1 MNWEQST
8 QEARQRDE
16 FRAILF
22 ALAESPE
29 RLKENADRIAIYKRL
44 ESLYAPA
51 AGEPFRHFYSDIFAV
66 LTMIKQGDRPGSIDI
81 LGQNLAEI
89 RKGYRVR
96 NTQQNGEPIDISDNI
111 RKLYDH
117 VSLDIARMRYSEA
130 ADRVVS
136 QEASIEDLRSQITL
150 LTEQNAALKS
160 QIDEQLV
167 EVKGVQKE
175 YIAILGIFASVVLAF
190 TGGIAF
196 STSVFQNLH
205 LSNIYRIVL
214 VALILGVVLVNA
226 LYGLF
231 YYIDRLVHGREDR
244 SVKPLWVANIMFLVL
259 IATTIWCWNQGVVEK
274 HALDF
279 EPPATSAVIE
289 ETDDM
294 TSKNIDE

>member
-1 MNWEQST
+1 MDWEQST

-29 RLKENADRIAIYKRL
+29 RLKEKADRIAIYKRL

-51 AGEPFRHFYSDIFAV
+51 TGEPFRHFYSDIFAV
-66 LTMIKQGDRPGSIDI
+66 LTTIKQGDRPGSIDV

-89 RKGYRVR
+89 RKGYRVY
-96 NTQQNGEPIDISDNI
+96 NTQQNGEPIDISDSI

-167 EVKGVQKE
+167 EVKGVQHRFSKTF
-175 YIAILGIFASVVLAF
+175 ICRIF
-190 TGGIAF
+190 TG
-196 STSVFQNLH
+196 
-205 LSNIYRIVL
+205 
-214 VALILGVVLVNA
+214 
-226 LYGLF
+226 LYWS
-231 YYIDRLVHGREDR
+231 R
-244 SVKPLWVANIMFLVL
+244 
-259 IATTIWCWNQGVVEK
+259 
-274 HALDF
+274 
-279 EPPATSAVIE
+279 
-289 ETDDM
+289 
-294 TSKNIDE
+294 

>member
-1 MNWEQST
+1 MDLEQST

-22 ALAESPE
+22 TLAESPE

-51 AGEPFRHFYSDIFAV
+51 TGEPFRHFYSDIFAV
-66 LTMIKQGDRPGSIDI
+66 LTMIKQGDRPGSIDV

-96 NTQQNGEPIDISDNI
+96 STQQNGDPIDISDSI

-150 LTEQNAALKS
+150 LSEQNAALKS

-244 SVKPLWVANIMFLVL
+244 NVKPLWVANIILLAL
-259 IATTIWCWNQGVVEK
+259 IAATVWCWSQGVVEK
-274 HALDF
+274 HSLAF

-289 ETDDM
+289 DIDNV
-294 TSKNIDE
+294 TSENVDE